1 MSKGK
6 TLNFIAAVS
15 VLLLVLMFSGSSLA
29 QQAQGEAPA
38 VKKKMTAS
46 QIAFIVKFD
55 KNEDGKLDN
64 KEFTGSHFPVYD
76 QNGDGFIE
84 VHEAPEGAT
93 AY

>member
-1 MSKGK
+1 MGEKK
-6 TLNFIAAVS
+6 HLKLAVVTS
-15 VLLLVLMFSGSSLA
+15 VFLLALVFGGSSFA
-29 QQAQGEAPA
+29 AEETKAPA
-38 VKKKMTAS
+38 KKKMTAS

-76 QNGDGFIE
+76 ANGDGFIE

>member
-1 MSKGK
+1 MCENRLLS
-6 TLNFIAAVS
+6 FIFITSIV
-15 VLLLVLMFSGSSLA
+15 VLVLVFTGNSFA
-29 QQAQGEAPA
+29 QSKTKSAE

-64 KEFTGSHFPVYD
+64 TEFTGSHFPVYD
-76 QNGDGFIE
+76 KNSDGFIE

>member
-1 MSKGK
+1 MSERKH
-6 TLNFIAAVS
+6 LNFI
-15 VLLLVLMFSGSSLA
+15 VLTGIFLLAIMFSGSSFA

-76 QNGDGFIE
+76 VNSDGFIE

>member
-1 MSKGK
+1 MSGK
-6 TLNFIAAVS
+6 KYLSFIAVS
-15 VLLLVLMFSGSSLA
+15 CIFTLVLTLYGNSFA
-29 QQAQGEAPA
+29 AEETKAP

-76 QNGDGFIE
+76 KNGDGFIE
-84 VHEAPEGAT
+84 VLEAPEGAT

>member
-1 MSKGK
+1 MSERKYLSFVVVACIFLL
-6 TLNFIAAVS
+6 TLAFIGNSFAQS
-15 VLLLVLMFSGSSLA
+15 ETKSSG
-29 QQAQGEAPA
+29 

-64 KEFTGSHFPVYD
+64 TEFTGSHFPVYD
-76 QNGDGFIE
+76 KNSDGFIE
-84 VHEAPEGAT
+84 VTEAPEGAT